1 MQNNPLAMIMQM
13 MNSGTNPQQ
22 LMQQIVSQNPQLQVM
37 LNQAQQSGMSP
48 RDYALQFAK
57 QNNINIQ
64 PYINAMNQK
73 GIRL

>member
-1 MQNNPLAMIMQM
+1 MQNNPLTMIMQM

-64 PYINAMNQK
+64 PLVNMLGQR
-73 GIRL
+73 GIKL

>member
-1 MQNNPLAMIMQM
+1 MQNGPLATIMQVL
-13 MNSGTNPQQ
+13 NTGVNPQFTLQQ
-22 LMQQIVSQNPQLQVM
+22 LVSLNPQLQVM

-48 RDYALQFAK
+48 RDYALQYAK

-64 PYINAMNQK
+64 PLVNMLGQR

>member
-1 MQNNPLAMIMQM
+1 MQNGPLATIMQIL
-13 MNSGTNPQQ
+13 NTGVNPQFTLQQ
-22 LMQQIVSQNPQLQVM
+22 LVSQNPQLQVM

-48 RDYALQFAK
+48 RDYVLQFAK

-64 PYINAMNQK
+64 PLVSMLGQR

>member
-64 PYINAMNQK
+64 PLVNMLGQR
-73 GIRL
+73 GIKL

>member
-1 MQNNPLAMIMQM
+1 MQNGPLATIMQAL
-13 MNSGTNPQQ
+13 STGVNPKFTLQQ
-22 LMQQIVSQNPQLQVM
+22 LVSLNPQLQVM

-48 RDYALQFAK
+48 RDYALQYAK

-64 PYINAMNQK
+64 PLVNMLGQR

>member
-48 RDYALQFAK
+48 KDYALQFAK

-64 PYINAMNQK
+64 PLVNMLGQR
-73 GIRL
+73 GIKL

>member
-1 MQNNPLAMIMQM
+1 MQNGPLATIMQIL
-13 MNSGTNPQQ
+13 NTGVNPQFTLQQ
-22 LMQQIVSQNPQLQVM
+22 LVSQNPQLQVM

-64 PYINAMNQK
+64 PLVNMLGQR

>member
-1 MQNNPLAMIMQM
+1 MQNGPLATIMQVL
-13 MNSGTNPQQ
+13 NTGVNPQFTLQQ
-22 LMQQIVSQNPQLQVM
+22 LVSQNPQLQVM

-48 RDYALQFAK
+48 RDYVLQFAK

-64 PYINAMNQK
+64 PLVSMLGQR

>member
-22 LMQQIVSQNPQLQVM
+22 LMQQLVSQNPQLQVM

-48 RDYALQFAK
+48 RDYALQYAK

-64 PYINAMNQK
+64 PLLNMLGQR
-73 GIRL
+73 GIKL

>member
-1 MQNNPLAMIMQM
+1 MQNGPLATIMQVL
-13 MNSGTNPQQ
+13 NTGVNPQFTLHQ
-22 LMQQIVSQNPQLQVM
+22 LVSQNPQLQVM

-48 RDYALQFAK
+48 RDYALQYAK

-64 PYINAMNQK
+64 PLVNMLGQR

>member
-1 MQNNPLAMIMQM
+1 MQNGPLATIMQIL
-13 MNSGTNPQQ
+13 NTGVNPQFTLQQ
-22 LMQQIVSQNPQLQVM
+22 LVSQNPQLQVM

-64 PYINAMNQK
+64 PLVNMLGQR
-73 GIRL
+73 GIKL